1 MCHSETAVVQPYS
14 KINKMPTKPKPIDYS
29 IFYKKKYS
37 TTNELKLERSYD
49 LFISAYNDSERVRK
63 VFSEVNALEKHW
75 LLFPEYQY
83 KKSEEP
89 NLVDA
94 TEKIFA
100 FDNSL
105 RENEIIRKY
114 FIDSQFEVKLKQNIA
129 IDITGFIRP
138 HLVFLIRYL
147 AIIGVSNIDFLYTD
161 PIKYEKGA
169 NTDFSF
175 DYTLVRQI
183 DGCQGSH
190 NPETNNDFLI
200 ISAGYDH
207 LRIMDVS
214 KNKDN
219 TRKVQLFGFPSLQP
233 DMYQENILKAYKAAE
248 ETVSRGEEIFVDDD
262 NTIFAPANDPFVT
275 ANIIQEFITKQNKK
289 SKITNLYFCPLST
302 KAQTLGIAIYYITE
316 CLNTAT
322 SVIFPICNR
331 YSRETSQGISK
342 IWRYTVEFK
351 NLVAVV

>member
-1 MCHSETAVVQPYS
+1 MS
-14 KINKMPTKPKPIDYS
+14 NFNIDYS

-37 TTNELKLERSYD
+37 SANDLKADSNYD
-49 LFISAYNDSERVRK
+49 LFISAYNDSERVKK
-63 VFSEVNALEKHW
+63 VFSEITALEKHW

-89 NLVDA
+89 QLVN
-94 TEKIFA
+94 TSEKIFA
-100 FDNSL
+100 YEAPKS
-105 RENEIIRKY
+105 ESEIIRTY
-114 FIDSQFEVKLKQNIA
+114 FQQINFTSSGIKNIA

-138 HLVFLIRYL
+138 HLVFLVRYL
-147 AIIGVSNIDFLYTD
+147 STTNIEKVDFFYTD
-161 PIKYEKGA
+161 PVKYDKGA

-200 ISAGYDH
+200 IGAGYDH

-275 ANIIQEFITKQNKK
+275 ANIIKEFISRQNAKV
-289 SKITNLYFCPLST
+289 KITNLYFCPLST
-302 KAQTLGIAIYYITE
+302 KAQTLGISLFYITE
-316 CLNTAT
+316 CLGTPT
-322 SVIFPICNR
+322 SIIFPICNR

-351 NLVAVV
+351 ALKSINLLP

>member
-1 MCHSETAVVQPYS
+1 ML
-14 KINKMPTKPKPIDYS
+14 NLNIDYS
-29 IFYKKKYS
+29 IFYKRRYS
-37 TTNELKLERSYD
+37 TTEDLKNDTNYD
-49 LFISAYNDSERVRK
+49 LLISAYNDSERVKK
-63 VFSEVNALEKHW
+63 VFSEINATEKHW

-89 NLVDA
+89 TLSTNAEKTFAYDA
-94 TEKIFA
+94 SHSE
-100 FDNSL
+100 S
-105 RENEIIRKY
+105 EIMRKY
-114 FIDSQFEVKLKQNIA
+114 FMDTNFGTIPQNVA

-138 HLVFLIRYL
+138 HLVFLIRFL
-147 AIIGVSNIDFLYTD
+147 ATTNIEKVDFYYTD
-161 PIKYEKGA
+161 PVKYEKGA

-200 ISAGYDH
+200 IGAGYDH

-262 NTIFAPANDPFVT
+262 NTIFAPANDPFIT
-275 ANIIQEFITKQNKK
+275 ANILKAFIAKQN
-289 SKITNLYFCPLST
+289 SRENITNLYFCPLST
-302 KAQTLGIAIYYITE
+302 KAQTLGIALFYIAE

-322 SVIFPICNR
+322 SIIFPICSR
-331 YSRETSQGISK
+331 YSRETTQGISK
-342 IWRYTVEFK
+342 IWRYTVEFQS
-351 NLVAVV
+351 LRSTTVI

>member
-1 MCHSETAVVQPYS
+1 MS
-14 KINKMPTKPKPIDYS
+14 TKTIDYS

-37 TTNELKLERSYD
+37 TTDELKAESNYD

-63 VFSEVNALEKHW
+63 VFSEVNSTQKHW
-75 LLFPEYQY
+75 LLFPEYKY

-89 NLVDA
+89 ILTSKD
-94 TEKIFA
+94 EKIFA
-100 FDNSL
+100 FDNNLS
-105 RENEIIRKY
+105 ENEIIRKY
-114 FIDSQFEVKLKQNIA
+114 FDDIEIQENLDQNIA

-147 AIIGVSNIDFLYTD
+147 AAVGIGNVDFIYTD
-161 PIKYEKGA
+161 PVKYEKGA

-200 ISAGYDH
+200 IGAGYDH

-248 ETVSRGEEIFVDDD
+248 ETVTRGEEIFVDDD

-275 ANIIQEFITKQNKK
+275 ANIISEFIDRQNNIA
-289 SKITNLYFCPLST
+289 KITNLYFCPLST
-302 KAQTLGIAIYYITE
+302 KAQTLGIAIYFITE
-316 CLNTAT
+316 CLETAT
-322 SVIFPICNR
+322 SIIFPICNR

-351 NLVAVV
+351 NLHA